1 MIGGILVG
9 IGVTAL
15 IFFVVWL
22 LKNGGKPSPVVYV
35 LLAVSLL
42 ILCVEGIWMVKTI
55 QANRTINRIE
65 TVELVGNE
73 NPVDKTMAESSGAV
87 RQKVMV
93 TVTKARN
100 RSIWAFVITAI
111 VLGGLMCAVFPDTSR
126 RRGTTTR
133 SGSFRGPRRA
143 SKGRGTSRSYR

>member
-22 LKNGGKPSPVVYV
+22 LKNGGKPNPVVYV

-42 ILCVEGIWMVKTI
+42 ILCVEGIWMVRTI
-55 QANRTINRIE
+55 QANRAISRIE

-73 NPVDKTMAESSGAV
+73 SPVDKTMAESSETV
-87 RQKVMV
+87 RQTVMV

-111 VLGGLMCAVFPDTSR
+111 VLGVVMYAGYRAGSSDVRT
-126 RRGTTTR
+126 RGNDGPTGD
-133 SGSFRGPRRA
+133 SSF
-143 SKGRGTSRSYR
+143 GTDYLDF

>member
-100 RSIWAFVITAI
+100 ISILAFVISAI
-111 VLGGLMCAVFPDTSR
+111 VLGVLMYAVFPDTSR
-126 RRGTTTR
+126 RRVTETR
-133 SGSFRGPRRA
+133 TGSFRGPRRD
-143 SKGRGTSRSYR
+143 SRGRGSSHRYR